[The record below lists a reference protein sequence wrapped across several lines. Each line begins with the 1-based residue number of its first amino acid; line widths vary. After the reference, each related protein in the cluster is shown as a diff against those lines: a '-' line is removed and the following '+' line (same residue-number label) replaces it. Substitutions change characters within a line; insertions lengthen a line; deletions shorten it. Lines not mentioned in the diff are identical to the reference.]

1 MMVSGKSILNQQEKM
16 KLKQQL
22 KEVCVKLLLQRIET
36 ASEAMLGAQES
47 ANSSE
52 KSSMGD
58 KYETSRAMGQIESDM
73 NAKQLEEAKRELAT
87 LQVVDI
93 SKVYDGAAV
102 GSVVVCREQAFFIAV
117 GLGPVTVDD
126 KKIVV
131 LSPKAPLAAKM
142 NGKKT
147 GSSFILNATVFE
159 VTDVF

>member
-1 MMVSGKSILNQQEKM
+1 MNHQEKIN
-16 KLKQQL
+16 LKQQI
-22 KEVCVKLLLQRIET
+22 KEACINLLMQRIET

-58 KYETSRAMGQIESDM
+58 KYETSRAMGQLERDM

-87 LQVVDI
+87 LQGVDA
-93 SKVYDGAAV
+93 SKACDRASI
-102 GSVVVCREQAFFIAV
+102 GSVVVCRQQTFFIAI
-117 GLGPVTVDD
+117 GLGPVAVGD

-131 LSPKAPLAAKM
+131 LSPMAPLAAKM
-142 NGKKT
+142 NGKKAGT
-147 GSSFILNATVFE
+147 SFSLNEIVFE